1 MMHPRFLM
9 IVVLLAGCDVGR
21 HSEPEPAEERFEH
34 DMMVRFHMHQN
45 FDLMRAIER
54 LVIQGKL
61 TDAKSFARVIAIGR
75 DEPGLSTFGTKTAK
89 VRELAQSL
97 ADAPST
103 DEACRREARL
113 AVACADCHAATG
125 ALPLFG
131 KVPTAPA
138 DGPTIDARMARHQW
152 AADRLWEGTVG
163 GSDEAWRA
171 GADVLAQTPFPFP
184 KGQDDRAGL
193 ARRLQQLAVQ
203 ARKQKPTDTLAER
216 GRVYGEMLVVC
227 ASCHAAKPAPVL
239 PSER

>member
-1 MMHPRFLM
+1 MTHPRYVAM
-9 IVVLLAGCDVGR
+9 ILVLAGCDIGR
-21 HSEPEPAEERFEH
+21 HSVPEPAEERFEH

-61 TDAKSFARVIAIGR
+61 ADAKEFARSIAIGR
-75 DEPGLSTFGTKTAK
+75 DEPGLSTFGAKTAK
-89 VRELAQSL
+89 VRDLAQSL

-103 DEACRREARL
+103 DEACRRQARL

-131 KVPTAPA
+131 KVPTVPA
-138 DGPTIDARMARHQW
+138 DGPTLEARMARHQW

-163 GSDEAWRA
+163 GSDDAWRA
-171 GADVLAQTPFPFP
+171 GAEVLAQTPFPFP

-193 ARRLQQLAVQ
+193 ARRLQQLAAQ
-203 ARKQKPTDTLAER
+203 AGKQKATETMAER